1 MPRLLRYALTGVE
14 FKTGLVLEGKT
25 VDLKQVLEQAKR
37 LARDADVFDS
47 VELADQRLDC
57 RARGCESDAYF
68 RLGVEDAQL
77 WVSFVTPD
85 RWLSESI
92 EADLEHT
99 GDELEELIEEELA
112 ELGVEAEIAYEHY
125 RSEDRLFTFRTPIPM
140 ERHVE
145 AAALAECATK
155 YLLAY
160 EACFR
165 ELGDVAGAREE
176 L

>member
-1 MPRLLRYALTGVE
+1 ME
-14 FKTGLVLEGKT
+14 
-25 VDLKQVLEQAKR
+25 LKQILEQVQS
-37 LARDADVFDS
+37 LAQDADVFDS
-47 VELADQRLDC
+47 VRIAGSRLDC
-57 RARGCESDAYF
+57 RARGCESDAHF
-68 RLGVEDAQL
+68 RIEDDGSQL

-99 GDELEELIEEELA
+99 GDDLDELLEEELA
-112 ELGVEAEIAYEHY
+112 DLGIEAEMSFEHF
-125 RSEDRLFTFRTPIPM
+125 RSEDRLFTFRTPISID
-140 ERHVE
+140 RRADTQ
-145 AAALAECATK
+145 AASGVVTK

-176 L
+176 N